1 MHRVWSEALPRGVAG
16 GEVLLG
22 SLGRAR
28 AAVKDTAEVRAA
40 AATAAT
46 AHLPGKGLDRAA
58 FARTSPH
65 FEHAHIERRIERA
78 RIERHAYLLI
88 QPHMGKGAV

>member
-1 MHRVWSEALPRGVAG
+1 MPRGRSEALPRGVAG

-28 AAVKDTAEVRAA
+28 AAVKDTAEVSAA

-46 AHLPGKGLDRAA
+46 AHLSAKGLDQA
-58 FARTSPH
+58 FAPTSPH
-65 FEHAHIERRIERA
+65 FERAHIERRIERA

>member
-28 AAVKDTAEVRAA
+28 AAVKDTAEVSAA

-46 AHLPGKGLDRAA
+46 AHLSAKGLDQA
-58 FARTSPH
+58 FAPTSPH
-65 FEHAHIERRIERA
+65 FERAHIERRIERA